1 MSMICTMEGPFDY
14 TSETRAKLSAL
25 FNVNDYYGQMAF
37 GGRWPLVKRAAC
49 KIATDAI
56 DSPFLFQV
64 RNLDVPE
71 AAALD
76 PVLCR
81 IWGPN
86 ENAGAAILGRPCWN
100 KLKGCLGSIFGKKK
114 TAEVVSTWGDFENP
128 SRSFDI
134 KMHQEKTRNP
144 NLTDGEA
151 AVIVFFSM
159 VTEVPKPSP
168 DAGEGYY
175 TKIEKNN
182 ITNKTDITHLGP
194 MPLAEVWE
202 LKRQELIEHLKQLGL
217 WDNVKKAAAARQGA
231 VASAQAAQ
239 STTAMQEGYR
249 GISFDFYPMDAA
261 KISDEVVEEA
271 EIRVLEEKAAALEAE
286 NKETSNLVLPIAA
299 AAAALF
305 AFS

>member
-25 FNVNDYYGQMAF
+25 FNVNDYYGQIAF

-100 KLKGCLGSIFGKKK
+100 KLKGCLGAIFDRKK
-114 TAEVVSTWGDFENP
+114 TAEVISTWGDFDEP
-128 SRSFDI
+128 VKSFEK
-134 KMHQEKTRNP
+134 KMIQEKMRNP

-175 TKIEKNN
+175 FNDYEKRNY
-182 ITNKTDITHLGP
+182 GP

-202 LKRQELIEHLKQLGL
+202 LKRQELIEHLKQRGL
-217 WDNVKKAAAARQGA
+217 WDDVKKAAAARQGA

-239 STTAMQEGYR
+239 STTAMQDDYR
-249 GISFDFYPMDAA
+249 GVSFDFYPMDAA
-261 KISDEVVEEA
+261 KISDEVVEDA

-299 AAAALF
+299 AAALF

>member
-71 AAALD
+71 AAAID
-76 PVLCR
+76 PVLYR

-100 KLKGCLGSIFGKKK
+100 KLKGCLGAIFDRKK
-114 TAEVVSTWGDFENP
+114 TAEVISTWGDFDDP
-128 SRSFDI
+128 VKSFEK
-134 KMHQEKTRNP
+134 KMIQEKMRNP
-144 NLTDGEA
+144 NLTDGES

-159 VTEVPKPSP
+159 VTEVPKPSV
-168 DAGEGYY
+168 DSGDGYY
-175 TKIEKNN
+175 FNRNEMRNY
-182 ITNKTDITHLGP
+182 GP
-194 MPLAEVWE
+194 MPLADVWE
-202 LKRQELIEHLKQLGL
+202 LKRQELIEHLKQRGL
-217 WDNVKKAAAARQGA
+217 WDDVKKAAAA
-231 VASAQAAQ
+231 VAA
-239 STTAMQEGYR
+239 Y
-249 GISFDFYPMDAA
+249 ILL
-261 KISDEVVEEA
+261 K
-271 EIRVLEEKAAALEAE
+271 
-286 NKETSNLVLPIAA
+286 
-299 AAAALF
+299 
-305 AFS
+305 